1 MTLVNASALTS
12 AAAREAPIFLRGPFP
27 TVSPFLKI
35 NSGSVRQEPPARREY
50 DEVIRF
56 QLKQTADEVS
66 EALKVFTICP
76 TGKGLQAINGLW
88 AKGVRVLGFATGN
101 GASGS

>member
-1 MTLVNASALTS
+1 
-12 AAAREAPIFLRGPFP
+12 
-27 TVSPFLKI
+27 
-35 NSGSVRQEPPARREY
+35 
-50 DEVIRF
+50 VIRF
-56 QLKQTADEVS
+56 RLKQTADEVS

-88 AKGVRVLGFATGN
+88 AKGVRVLGFATGY